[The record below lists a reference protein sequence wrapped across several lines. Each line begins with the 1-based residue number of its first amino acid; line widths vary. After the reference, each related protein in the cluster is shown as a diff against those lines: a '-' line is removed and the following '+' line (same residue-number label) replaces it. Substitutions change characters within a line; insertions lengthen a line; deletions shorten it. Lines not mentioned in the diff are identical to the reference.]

1 MKNFF
6 KSLFSDI
13 DNQVSSKRFITVFAF
28 LLLGIAFLLDIF
40 IDVQLKQYIWD
51 GILYIVLMGLGV
63 TTAEKFT
70 NKNKN

>member
-1 MKNFF
+1 MKDFF

>member
-28 LLLGIAFLLDIF
+28 LLLGVAFLLDIF